1 MENTIKRSPTT
12 TINYTGGPIPDI
24 VKKCY
29 VQQQLPV
36 RKQSLAAY
44 SIRKR
49 NFRPSSITKMP
60 LHPPGNWIQE
70 EDEFD
75 FKDRPPSTVVC
86 TEPVDPSQ
94 ILDEEDSTTYLST
107 NYSEEMLIDDVD
119 MDDQQREWR
128 KASLSSDTVTIFQ
141 LNDIQTSSFLL
152 KMQQKKQEQ
161 QKSIDAYYNK
171 SIHNALLS
179 QVASEFYRRIS
190 LATLTR
196 DNIEYRDAFSGKE
209 AINCLLSVLCIQD
222 RKQALSIGRALG
234 SQQFFHDVNYEHQ
247 LLDCERELYVFRHK
261 KDDISTK
268 DESQIIDLPQGVYTP
283 FTNCYSITCTTQHPC
298 YSFSCPKRK
307 GLKRSMSQ
315 SSAHEKEEETNSLW
329 IHSVP
334 GSIVEATSSQE
345 IKRQES
351 IYELIYTERNFVR
364 DLQYIDNFWIKPLL
378 TNDII
383 AEDRREAF
391 VEQVFWNIAEI
402 ESVNSKLSKALDQ
415 RQAESYLV
423 SSIGDVMLRHICH
436 FMPFVSYGAH
446 QVIGKFYF
454 ELEKKRNPQ
463 FAQFVEET
471 ERKPQSR
478 RLELNGYLT
487 KPTTRLGRYNLL
499 LREIFKR
506 TPDDHPDKE
515 AIPQVMGIITQYL
528 VQVNAETG
536 RRENLFNLEQIQ
548 ERLSFKSPAEY
559 ADLQLQ
565 DPERQLLLK
574 GRMKRKGNTSSESA
588 DLQVFLFDNYL
599 VIAKIKHIDHLE
611 VYRAFRKPIPL
622 ELLSVHITPNN
633 NRQKRASSI
642 LPYSKS
648 PNTSNNTIPKPSTS
662 ENGQATKSN
671 NLSITFTHHG
681 RRGAPP
687 LTLYATSASNQQLW
701 IKAIAEQQEKL
712 EKKRCVF
719 SILPMIKNHFTTAN
733 RVNNTVT
740 LDSSNKKLLIGT
752 DQGVY
757 ITNKDSETKKLTISR
772 IVHLEKVSQIEV
784 MPNSQLLV
792 LADKTLWSFPLDI
805 LSPNAA
811 SQMKRGRSVS
821 QNTAF
826 FHVGE
831 CLSKTLVCVVK
842 SNTLSATTIRVLEPV
857 VVDEGKKI
865 KSGFSIRR
873 LVRGNP
879 VGLKPYKDLYLPSEA
894 SSINLLKSKMCIA
907 SPKEIGVVDMKNFG
921 VQALL
926 DPEDENLSFVFSRA
940 DIKPITVYR
949 IKFAEYLV
957 CYNEFAFFVDQRG
970 RFIPSSARI
979 DWEGSPDSF
988 ALSYPYVLAFEPEF
1002 IEVRHVHTGHLEQII
1017 RGKNIRC
1024 TSSNTHN
1031 SIIQCAMNDP
1041 ENEGYQIV
1049 YQLERVVKT

>member
-1 MENTIKRSPTT
+1 
-12 TINYTGGPIPDI
+12 
-24 VKKCY
+24 
-29 VQQQLPV
+29 
-36 RKQSLAAY
+36 
-44 SIRKR
+44 
-49 NFRPSSITKMP
+49 
-60 LHPPGNWIQE
+60 
-70 EDEFD
+70 
-75 FKDRPPSTVVC
+75 
-86 TEPVDPSQ
+86 
-94 ILDEEDSTTYLST
+94 
-107 NYSEEMLIDDVD
+107 
-119 MDDQQREWR
+119 
-128 KASLSSDTVTIFQ
+128 
-141 LNDIQTSSFLL
+141 
-152 KMQQKKQEQ
+152 
-161 QKSIDAYYNK
+161 
-171 SIHNALLS
+171 
-179 QVASEFYRRIS
+179 
-190 LATLTR
+190 
-196 DNIEYRDAFSGKE
+196 
-209 AINCLLSVLCIQD
+209 
-222 RKQALSIGRALG
+222 
-234 SQQFFHDVNYEHQ
+234 
-247 LLDCERELYVFRHK
+247 
-261 KDDISTK
+261 
-268 DESQIIDLPQGVYTP
+268 
-283 FTNCYSITCTTQHPC
+283 
-298 YSFSCPKRK
+298 
-307 GLKRSMSQ
+307 MSQ

-334 GSIVEATSSQE
+334 GSIVEATSPQE

-391 VEQVFWNIAEI
+391 IEQVFWNIAEI

-423 SSIGDVMLRHICH
+423 SSIGDVMLQHICH
-436 FMPFVSYGAH
+436 FMPFVNYGAH

-499 LREIFKR
+499 LREILKR

-687 LTLYATSASNQQLW
+687 LTLYATSTSNQQLW

-712 EKKRCVF
+712 AKKRYVF
-719 SILPMIKNHFTTAN
+719 SLLPMIKNHFTTAN

-940 DIKPITVYR
+940 DIKPVTVYR

-1049 YQLERVVKT
+1049 YQLERVIKT